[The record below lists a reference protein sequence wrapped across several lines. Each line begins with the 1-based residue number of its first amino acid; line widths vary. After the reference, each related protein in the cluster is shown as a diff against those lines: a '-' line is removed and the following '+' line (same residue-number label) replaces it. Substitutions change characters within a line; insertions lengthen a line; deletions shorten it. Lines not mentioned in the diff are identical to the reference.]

1 MKKKDDKAGSTLARA
16 TPPLPEIIM
25 PTKPVA
31 MNGPEYDQLMR
42 LRIRHLF
49 IEMQAEKV
57 KH

>member
-1 MKKKDDKAGSTLARA
+1 MKKKDDKDGRTLARP

-31 MNGPEYDQLMR
+31 MNSPEYDQLMR
-42 LRIRHLF
+42 LRIRCLF
-49 IEMQAEKV
+49 IEMQAKKV